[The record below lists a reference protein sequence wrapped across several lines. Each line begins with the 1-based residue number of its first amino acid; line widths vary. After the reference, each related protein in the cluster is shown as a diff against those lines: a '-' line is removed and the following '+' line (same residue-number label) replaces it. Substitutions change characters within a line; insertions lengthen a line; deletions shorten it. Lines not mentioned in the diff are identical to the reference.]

1 MRCRR
6 NWFAWQ
12 GGLHLNARLAAIASA
27 VLFSTGGAAIKG
39 TALSSWH
46 VAGLRSLIAAAAIAL
61 LLPGARRSWSW
72 PAALVAIAYAICLT
86 SFVLATKNTTAA
98 NAIFLQGTA
107 PLYLVLL
114 GPWLL
119 QEPVRLAE
127 WMTLALV
134 ACGMGLVFA
143 DTAASQPLAPHPALG
158 NALGALS
165 GAAWAATVCG
175 LRWLGKRQSG
185 NSMAPVLIGNLL
197 AFAFCAPQMWPL
209 PQPSAADTVAL
220 LYLGIFQV
228 GLAYWCLTHAMA
240 TLPALEASLLIMVEP
255 ALNPLWTWLL
265 HRETPSASAI
275 AGGALIIVSALIKSW
290 RDRRNHVQ

>member
-1 MRCRR
+1 M
-6 NWFAWQ
+6 
-12 GGLHLNARLAAIASA
+12 NARVAAIASA
-27 VLFSTGGAAIKG
+27 VLFSTGGAVIKG
-39 TALSSWH
+39 TLLPSWH

-61 LLPGARRSWSW
+61 LMPGARRSWSW
-72 PAALVAIAYAICLT
+72 PAALIAVAYAICLT

-119 QEPVRLAE
+119 QESIHLAE
-127 WMTLALV
+127 WVTLALV
-134 ACGMGLVFA
+134 ACGIALVFS
-143 DTAASQPLAPHPALG
+143 DTATSQSLAPQPALG

-175 LRWLGKRQSG
+175 LRWLSKRQQG

-197 AFAFCAPQMWPL
+197 AFAFCSPQMWPW
-209 PQPSAADTVAL
+209 PQPSFTDTVAL

-228 GLAYWCLTHAMA
+228 GLAYWCLTRAMT

-265 HRETPSASAI
+265 HDETPSASAI
-275 AGGALIIVSALIKSW
+275 GGGALIIVSALLRSW
-290 RDRRNHVQ
+290 RDHRNHVQ